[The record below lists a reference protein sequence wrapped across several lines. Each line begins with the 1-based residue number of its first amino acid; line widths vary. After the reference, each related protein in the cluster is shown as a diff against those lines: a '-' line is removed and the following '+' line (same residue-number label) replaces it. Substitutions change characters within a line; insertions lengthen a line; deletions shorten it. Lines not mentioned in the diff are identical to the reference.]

1 VMDLA
6 RQHNPEQLHVYLLD
20 FGTNGLLSMKDIPH
34 VADIMRLDEEEKIA
48 KLLKRVQ
55 NEIETRKKLLSEY
68 SVASLE
74 QYEKASQKQL
84 PHILIILDGYDVV
97 RDSDLPPEFEK
108 MLTQITR
115 EGAAIGIHLAL
126 SAIRGAAMKPQM
138 LMNFKLV
145 VSLFNI
151 DLSESRA
158 LIGRTDLTIEEVAG
172 RGMVKIENPTIFQVS
187 TPTEGEDILET
198 IANIKIEAQKMEETW
213 NGELPEAIPVVPEK
227 MEYNAFA
234 AMPYVQKLMDSKLV
248 PIGFDMETA
257 LPVGLDLNKQR
268 IWLITGSETELNEN
282 TFYAMV
288 KGIQKT

>member
-1 VMDLA
+1 
-6 RQHNPEQLHVYLLD
+6 
-20 FGTNGLLSMKDIPH
+20 GLLAMKDIPH
-34 VADIMRLDEEEKIA
+34 VADLMRLDEEEKIA
-48 KLLKRVQ
+48 KLLKRILQ
-55 NEIETRKKLLSEY
+55 EIETRKKLLSEY

-84 PHILIILDGYDVV
+84 PHILITLDGYDVV

-108 MLTQITR
+108 MLIQITR

-145 VSLFNI
+145 ISLFNI

-158 LIGRTDLTIEEVAG
+158 LVGRTDLIIEELAG
-172 RGMVKIENPTIFQVS
+172 RGMVKLENPTIFQVS

-198 IANIKIEAQKMEETW
+198 IANIKTEAKKMEDNW

-227 MEYNAFA
+227 MEYNAFVT
-234 AMPYVQKLMDSKLV
+234 MPYVQRLMESKLI
-248 PIGFDMETA
+248 PIGFDMDSA
-257 LPVGLDLNKQR
+257 LPVGIDLNKQR
-268 IWLITGSETELNEN
+268 IWLVTGSETDVNEN
-282 TFYAMV
+282 IFHT
-288 KGIQKT
+288 